1 MTVRLERGILM
12 ATGGLV
18 VSLLTVAIVNPPSA
32 EITLPD
38 AHFKAPKPLK
48 TLDMA
53 NVVTPV
59 VPEGIIWTKAVG
71 TAEESLTDRLE
82 IWARDPGYKS
92 ITLHTAAAL
101 SKTFD
106 RIGYDLDGIKSG
118 GIAVPRLFLA
128 RLPPD
133 MSAIRQAKER
143 KAIFFKT
150 VLPLILHVNDE
161 IRADRRRLLD
171 LHARARNGEY
181 LPSVDQLWLIVL
193 AERYK
198 VKRDDVKELLK
209 RVDIMPPSM
218 ALAQAAEES
227 GWGTS
232 RFSREGNAIFGQ
244 WTFSKAGGLVPLK
257 REAGKTHKVRAFRSL
272 LDSVRSYA
280 RNLNTHRAYRKLR
293 TMRQQMRRDG
303 LPVHGRQLIEA
314 LTRYSERGVDYVKG
328 LRAIMTDNN
337 LDRLDAAELS
347 QLKTAERPII

>member
-1 MTVRLERGILM
+1 MTGRVERGILI
-12 ATGGLV
+12 AAGGLV
-18 VSLLTVAIVNPPSA
+18 LSLLTMAVVDPPSS

-38 AHFKAPKPLK
+38 AKLKAPMSVKAV
-48 TLDMA
+48 DMA
-53 NVVTPV
+53 NVVTPA
-59 VPEGIIWTKAVG
+59 VPNPIVWIKAVG
-71 TAEESLTDRLE
+71 TAAESLTDRLE
-82 IWARDPGYKS
+82 LWARDPNYKV
-92 ITLHTAAAL
+92 ITLHTAAGL
-101 SKTFD
+101 SKTFE

-150 VLPLILHVNDE
+150 VLPLILQVNDE
-161 IRADRRRLLD
+161 IRVDRRRLRD

-181 LPSVDQLWLIVL
+181 LPAVDRLWLIVL

-198 VKRDDVKELLK
+198 VKRDDMKELMK
-209 RVDIMPPSM
+209 RVDIMPTSM

-232 RFSREGNAIFGQ
+232 RFSQEGNAIFGQ
-244 WTFSKAGGLVPLK
+244 WTFSDAGGLVPLK

-303 LPVHGRQLIEA
+303 LPVHGRQLIET
-314 LTRYSERGVDYVKG
+314 LTLYSERGVDYVKG

-337 LDRLDAAELS
+337 LDRLDAAKLS
-347 QLKTAERPII
+347 QVKTVGRPVI